1 MTWYDIVIQY
11 GIPLVSILAS
21 VIIAKAKN
29 AKVRK
34 YANHILSVSEIA
46 KDFIVEAEK
55 HTNYTGAEKKSFVL
69 SRLLKYLVDNAIH
82 SVSEKTLSD
91 IIENEVALTN
101 SVNVVKKSVL
111 QKPSQFIV
119 NEQTTPPQALNV

>member
-11 GIPLVSILAS
+11 VIPFVSILAS
-21 VIIAKAKN
+21 VIITKFKN

-34 YANHILSVSEIA
+34 YANHILSVSEVA
-46 KDFIVEAEK
+46 KDYIIEAEN
-55 HTNYTGAEKKSFVL
+55 HTNYTGVEKKSFVL
-69 SRLLKYLVDNAIH
+69 SRLLKYLVDNHIR

-101 SVNVVKKSVL
+101 SVNVQKKSVL
-111 QKPSQFIV
+111 QKPSQIIV
-119 NEQTTPPQALNV
+119 NEPSTQPQALNV